1 MLFYLLKTIILS
13 LILILIVHNLY
24 IYFINTLT
32 VPKVKDLIDTPNKK
46 YEEIFKK
53 LNDNIEKTS
62 ERKNKTKNINENII
76 KKNNASSNMKNE
88 LLNFL
93 NSKN

>member
-13 LILILIVHNLY
+13 LIFILIVHNLY

-53 LNDNIEKTS
+53 LNDNVEKTS
-62 ERKNKTKNINENII
+62 ERKNKTKNLNENTL
-76 KKNNASSNMKNE
+76 KKNNASSSMKNE